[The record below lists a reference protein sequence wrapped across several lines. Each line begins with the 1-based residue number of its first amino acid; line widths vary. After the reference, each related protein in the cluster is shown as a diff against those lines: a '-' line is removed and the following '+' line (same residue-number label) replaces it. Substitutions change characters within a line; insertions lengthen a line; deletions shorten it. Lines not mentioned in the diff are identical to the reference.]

1 MEKLFIKK
9 LNKEIEINSWE
20 EANKILAEVISTYI
34 LDSKLGESIIKSIV
48 NDDGFSVDFEVKK
61 NISENSLP
69 LLEGKIKKQLSKDVK
84 VKSQLPTSMI
94 KNIKLLGVSGL
105 TLDNKMGNRIFGFA
119 TLTKEEFD
127 SKLIEIKDRQE
138 RDHRKVAKDLD
149 LFMIDDLSGKGMP
162 IWLENGVLLKRQ
174 IQDYIWK
181 QEKKYGSQ
189 QIETP
194 VLGLIDL
201 YKTSGHYDHYKEN
214 MFPEMKIE
222 ENETFMLRPM
232 ACPHHV
238 LVYKRKPKSYNDLPI
253 RISENVKQY
262 RYEHSGALIG
272 LERVR
277 AMELTDSHI
286 FLREDQLKDEIIKG
300 FSLIE
305 ETLNKF
311 DIEIDY
317 IELALHDPS
326 NKEKYHGDKKL
337 WLKSEKIL
345 KEFLDEKKIK
355 YKEMKGEAAF
365 YGPKVDVQIKT
376 ALGHIITVSTIQLDF
391 LLPERFKL
399 TYKNSK
405 QELIRPIMI
414 HRGLI
419 GTYERFISVLLEQT
433 KGNFPMWLAPRQAVI
448 IPINNKS
455 HGKYANVIYQ
465 KLLDENVRVKIDDS
479 DERLSNKIR
488 IHQQA
493 KVKTQIIIGDEE
505 MNNNKVT
512 YRFYGEEESNTV
524 TISELISLYKKEQ

>member
-1 MEKLFIKK
+1 MDKIFIKN
-9 LNKEIEINSWE
+9 LNKEIEINSWKE
-20 EANKILAEVISTYI
+20 SNKILVEVLSKYI
-34 LDSKLGESIIKSIV
+34 LESKIGDSIIKTEL
-48 NDDGFSVDFEVKK
+48 NDDGFFIDFEVKK
-61 NISENSLP
+61 NVSENSLS
-69 LLEGKIKKQLSKDVK
+69 LIEGKIKKQLLKNVK
-84 VKSQLPTSMI
+84 VDSQLPTSMI
-94 KNIKLLGVSGL
+94 KHLKLMGVSGL
-105 TLDNKMGNRIFGFA
+105 TLDEKQGNRIFGFA
-119 TLTKEEFD
+119 TLTKEEYEK
-127 SKLIEIKDRQE
+127 KLEEIKDRQE

-162 IWLENGVLLKRQ
+162 IWLENGVLLKKQ
-174 IQDYIWK
+174 IQNYIWN
-181 QEKKYGSQ
+181 QEKKYGSE

-194 VLGLIDL
+194 ALGLIDL
-201 YKTSGHYDHYKEN
+201 YKTSGHYDHYKDN

-238 LVYKRKPKSYNDLPI
+238 LVYKRKPRSYKELPI
-253 RISENVKQY
+253 RIAENVKQY
-262 RYEHSGALIG
+262 RYEHSGSLIG

-300 FSLIE
+300 YSLIE

-311 DIEIDY
+311 DIEIYY

-337 WLKSEKIL
+337 WVKSEKIL

-376 ALGHIITVSTIQLDF
+376 SLGHVITVSTIQLDF
-391 LLPERFKL
+391 LLPERFKIS
-399 TYKNSK
+399 YKNS
-405 QELIRPIMI
+405 EREMIRPIMI

-433 KGNFPMWLAPRQAVI
+433 KGNFPMWLAPSQAVI
-448 IPINNKS
+448 IPVNNS
-455 HGKYANVIYQ
+455 AHMKYANEIFE
-465 KLLDENVRVKIDDS
+465 KLLAENVRVKLDS
-479 DERLSNKIR
+479 SEERLSNKIR
-488 IHQQA
+488 IHQKA
-493 KVKTQIIIGDEE
+493 KVKTQIIIGDDEIK
-505 MNNNKVT
+505 NNNVT
-512 YRFYGEEESNTV
+512 YRFYGEEKSHTV
-524 TISELISLYKKEQ
+524 SIKKLIELYKN